1 MDPTLAV
8 GWVVAGQG
16 LDKTTPL
23 QATRLRRITPSPTQ
37 TKVCWVT
44 GASHV
49 CLVRHKAQETW
60 LTDILLSPASS
71 SSQGYATE
79 ASTQTEG
86 ESLGERLRAS
96 PFLC

>member
-1 MDPTLAV
+1 MDPTQAV

-23 QATRLRRITPSPTQ
+23 QAARLRRITAGPTQ

-49 CLVRHKAQETW
+49 CLVPKAQGTW
-60 LTDILLSPASS
+60 LPDILLRPASS
-71 SSQGYATE
+71 SAQGYATE
-79 ASTQTEG
+79 ASAQTG
-86 ESLGERLRAS
+86 
-96 PFLC
+96 